1 MLTLQAREA
10 RLLKSRP
17 CTQKHQVIHGI
28 FTLSG
33 SLFQGICTCRNVGL
47 ASEDYNSESDNSDF
61 HHGLVLVHSPLLKK
75 SFLVFA
81 PPLTYMLK
89 FGGFSDPTSRS
100 YLMWQD
106 LYLEAF
112 GHHACLSNIV
122 VNKLAGSCFVVIRT
136 RWLREWNHITLP
148 RGSTL
153 NRTAAFDA
161 EQWCRSTCRQGFA
174 STICVQDPVGSRIS
188 AFRNVYRTS
197 LRSSSFLGPRHWTSK
212 VNISNGCWIDRMY
225 RVYEKWDYPATRSN
239 CSRKALQSTSVW
251 HIVSHNDNYK

>member
-10 RLLKSRP
+10 RLLESRP

-100 YLMWQD
+100 YLIWQD

-136 RWLREWNHITLP
+136 R
-148 RGSTL
+148 
-153 NRTAAFDA
+153 
-161 EQWCRSTCRQGFA
+161 
-174 STICVQDPVGSRIS
+174 
-188 AFRNVYRTS
+188 
-197 LRSSSFLGPRHWTSK
+197 
-212 VNISNGCWIDRMY
+212 
-225 RVYEKWDYPATRSN
+225 
-239 CSRKALQSTSVW
+239 
-251 HIVSHNDNYK
+251 